1 MHEENRNICF
11 FKETITEHTTAVFKS
26 VKICYGGKGLDFSV

>member
-1 MHEENRNICF
+1 MKKTGISAFLKRPLQ
-11 FKETITEHTTAVFKS
+11 TEHTTAVFKS